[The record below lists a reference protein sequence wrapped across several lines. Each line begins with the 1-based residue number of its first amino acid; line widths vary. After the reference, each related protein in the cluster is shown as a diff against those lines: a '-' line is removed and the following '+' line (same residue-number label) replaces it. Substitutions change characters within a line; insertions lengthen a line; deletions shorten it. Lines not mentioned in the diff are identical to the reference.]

1 MPHWTKGKTDIQRG
15 DGVFD
20 KSIKALQE
28 LNAVG
33 YGMPGSGLKLD
44 LVYNPSGAFFTRRS
58 IFIRKDFKKAL
69 KKILISNFII
79 FCYYQSP
86 ISRF

>member
-28 LNAVG
+28 LNAVD
-33 YGMPGSGLKLD
+33 MECR
-44 LVYNPSGAFFTRRS
+44 VVV
-58 IFIRKDFKKAL
+58 
-69 KKILISNFII
+69 
-79 FCYYQSP
+79 
-86 ISRF
+86 

>member
-1 MPHWTKGKTDIQRG
+1 M
-15 DGVFD
+15 VFFD

-69 KKILISNFII
+69 KKILIS
-79 FCYYQSP
+79 
-86 ISRF
+86 IS

>member
-15 DGVFD
+15 DVFWQID
-20 KSIKALQE
+20 QSFARIKR
-28 LNAVG
+28 G
-33 YGMPGSGLKLD
+33 WYGMPGSGLKLD

-69 KKILISNFII
+69 KDW
-79 FCYYQSP
+79 YP
-86 ISRF
+86 IS

>member
-1 MPHWTKGKTDIQRG
+1 MPHWTKVKRYSKRWWC
-15 DGVFD
+15 FD

-44 LVYNPSGAFFTRRS
+44 LVYNPSGAFLPG
-58 IFIRKDFKKAL
+58 DQP
-69 KKILISNFII
+69 
-79 FCYYQSP
+79 C
-86 ISRF
+86 